1 MKVVNLIKETVR
13 IAHPDCIVAGSHYD
27 RDGYALKRG
36 VPLKVLVEF
45 PSDLSSFTRS
55 YTQEVE
61 TANGPV
67 QIPMLGR
74 GEPPEREWLDT
85 RYIVDEGTFQS
96 SDRMDFITP
105 GSVVYNAMGE
115 SIGYANLRTK

>member
-13 IAHPDCIVAGSHYD
+13 IAHPDCIVAGSRFD
-27 RDGYALKRG
+27 RDGYDLKRG

-45 PSDLSSFTRS
+45 PSDLSSVTDT
-55 YTQEVE
+55 YTLEVK

-67 QIPMLGR
+67 QVPIQGR
-74 GEPPEREWLDT
+74 KEPPTDPWLDT

-96 SDRMDFITP
+96 SDRTDFITP